1 MVKLK
6 NRFGMYQSELT
17 ELWIITD
24 AKKKVTFSGIDDKYN
39 CQRIV
44 DLLNQLHLEKEVILE
59 KYNGQSVEYEGLEEQ
74 VERLLDF
81 KDKVFDSLNGKIRR
95 GEQAVEWGEQIGAD
109 VGAMGFHIELLKQF
123 RKELQE

>member
-6 NRFGMYQSELT
+6 NRFGMFQSELT
-17 ELWIITD
+17 ELWIIID
-24 AKKKVTFSGIDDKYN
+24 AEKKVTFSGLEDKHN

-44 DLLNQLHLEKEVILE
+44 DLLNQLHLENEVLLD
-59 KYNGQSVEYEGLEEQ
+59 KYNEQSVEYEGLEEQ

-81 KDKVFDSLNGKIRR
+81 KDKVFDSLNDKIQR
-95 GEQAVEWGEQIGAD
+95 GGGD
-109 VGAMGFHIELLKQF
+109 CNLLKQF